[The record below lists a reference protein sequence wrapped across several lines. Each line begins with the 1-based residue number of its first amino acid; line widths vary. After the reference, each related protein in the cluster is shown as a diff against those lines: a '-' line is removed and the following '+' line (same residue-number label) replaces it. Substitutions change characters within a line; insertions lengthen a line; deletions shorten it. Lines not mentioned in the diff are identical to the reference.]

1 MLVAQPR
8 LLSAMLILMAV
19 LAMPVSAQSPAPAP
33 DLPAL
38 TIVPADLDQSGW
50 LHQGAYVHSIA
61 DAARDRADYIGQG
74 ADADEV
80 TERLTSIGWQR
91 EYINFLSHPSGS
103 DPTQPDQIT
112 RSYVT
117 QYTGEEGARAGF
129 EYLEDESKVTAAKDL
144 PLDRAYGQQAELT
157 SESGFSTQTGR
168 QFRSLDLTFR
178 MGALIAGVNIIQYPT
193 AKRVDPDIDL
203 LTSLAKIM
211 ETRIAE
217 SPVID
222 SALGARV
229 VRIAHVDAEVVT
241 FDDAYYRIAG
251 VEIPLE
257 GELSEA
263 AGLRTGTYQDAIDV
277 YQLWQG
283 IDTAKVNGALF
294 GVTLLH
300 FPDAGAAE
308 TWTSDLSDVLAT
320 NPFYG
325 DIRTEE
331 AGVALG
337 DQTVALSYASG
348 GGGPSDPRAL
358 IIAIRIGPDI
368 ARLHLVPQGNQAS
381 VPMTALAELARAE
394 ADCLATAGCAT
405 TVPIP
410 TTLVNALSPN
420 SATST
425 SR

>member
-8 LLSAMLILMAV
+8 LLSAVLILMAV

-203 LTSLAKIM
+203 LTSLAWPGNVRELQNLM
-211 ETRIAE
+211 EHLAVLADAGSVIQPDDLPARGDAASVSNGTRSWPAHLMSKAYHPAKE
-217 SPVID
+217 AVLAHFEKEYLSSLV
-222 SALGARV
+222 ARAD
-229 VRIAHVDAEVVT
+229 RNM
-241 FDDAYYRIAG
+241 
-251 VEIPLE
+251 
-257 GELSEA
+257 SKA
-263 AGLRTGTYQDAIDV
+263 ARLA
-277 YQLWQG
+277 G
-283 IDTAKVNGALF
+283 IDRT
-294 GVTLLH
+294 TLYRLLDKH
-300 FPDAGAAE
+300 AIE
-308 TWTSDLSDVLAT
+308 
-320 NPFYG
+320 
-325 DIRTEE
+325 
-331 AGVALG
+331 
-337 DQTVALSYASG
+337 SG
-348 GGGPSDPRAL
+348 GR
-358 IIAIRIGPDI
+358 
-368 ARLHLVPQGNQAS
+368 
-381 VPMTALAELARAE
+381 
-394 ADCLATAGCAT
+394 
-405 TVPIP
+405 
-410 TTLVNALSPN
+410 PN
-420 SATST
+420 SAAVTIDPVEPPPE
-425 SR
+425 RARLAD